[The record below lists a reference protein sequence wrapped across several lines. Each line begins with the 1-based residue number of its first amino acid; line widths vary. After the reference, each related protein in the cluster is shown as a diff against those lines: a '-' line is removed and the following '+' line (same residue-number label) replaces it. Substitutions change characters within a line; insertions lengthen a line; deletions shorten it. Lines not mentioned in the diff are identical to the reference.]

1 MCAPMPATWFVYLL
15 RCADETL
22 YCGITNDVPRRTAAH
37 QAGLVKYT
45 RGRRPVDVVYTEPA
59 ADRGAASRREYQV
72 KRSSR
77 AEKLALVVAHATPA
91 TEMAS

>member
-1 MCAPMPATWFVYLL
+1 MCAPMPPTWFVYLL

-37 QAGLVKYT
+37 QAGRVKYT
-45 RGRRPVDVVYTEPA
+45 RGRRPVTLVYTETA
-59 ADRGAASRREYQV
+59 GDRAEASRREYHV
-72 KRSSR
+72 KRLSR
-77 AEKLALVVAHATPA
+77 VEKLQMIAAHA

>member
-1 MCAPMPATWFVYLL
+1 MPPTWFVYLL

-45 RGRRPVDVVYTEPA
+45 RGRRPVAVVYVESA
-59 ADRGAASRREYQV
+59 ADRAEASRREHHV
-72 KRSSR
+72 KRLSR
-77 AEKLALVVAHATPA
+77 AKKLEMVAAHA

>member
-1 MCAPMPATWFVYLL
+1 MPPTWFVYLL

-22 YCGITNDVPRRTAAH
+22 YCGITNDVVRRTAAH

-45 RGRRPVDVVYTEPA
+45 RGRRPVSVVYTESAP
-59 ADRGAASRREYQV
+59 DRAAASRREYHV
-72 KRSSR
+72 KRLSR
-77 AEKLALVVAHATPA
+77 AEKLEMVAAHA

>member
-22 YCGITNDVPRRTAAH
+22 YCGITNDVPRRAAAH

-45 RGRRPVDVVYTEPA
+45 RGRRPVTVVYTESA
-59 ADRGAASRREYQV
+59 ADRAEASRREFQV
-72 KRSSR
+72 KRLSR
-77 AEKLALVVAHATPA
+77 AAKLAMVETHAAIA